1 MFLAAALLVFSFP
14 QQVPVAMSVSDAPA
28 AAADSA
34 KTDSTSSSTL
44 VAALPAA
51 PAPKLTTGN
60 SESTSAEAILPGAA
74 IQPANPPKPAIRGV
88 RYETPKQKVAW
99 IGLSVA
105 GHGAAAFDAYS
116 TRQAISRGYGT
127 ESNPL
132 LRPFAHSGAIYVATQ
147 VNPTVMDYLGHKM
160 MTNRR
165 PWVRKIWWVPQ
176 AAGAGFSVAA
186 GAHNLSLVK

>member
-14 QQVPVAMSVSDAPA
+14 QQVPVAMSVSNAPA